1 MEWRDI
7 PPLFDDI
14 KPYYIINEY
23 GEVRNKLSGV
33 TIIPHE
39 NDHGYLQVSLMT
51 QTGRVFRKVHRLVL
65 MVFNYIPGCEFLE
78 GNHKDGNKRNNWIGN
93 LEWATSKENKAHA
106 IKTGLSNGLI
116 GSANPM
122 AIIDEG
128 KARMIAAM
136 IIWGYN
142 DYYIA
147 NTLCNGNVDIV
158 RNIKSG
164 KTWSNL
170 FTENQLNLMRSK
182 IRTHKIQDSDR
193 HLICKYYQDNKNLYT
208 GYGSVSKM
216 AKDALLNIGY
226 EINDTN
232 FRIAKRLYYRYES
245 PEITSLYNY

>member
-1 MEWRDI
+1 MKQIIVDNI
-7 PPLFDDI
+7 STN
-14 KPYYIINEY
+14 YYITEDGRCYNSKTGKY
-23 GEVRNKLSGV
+23 LKGQTNHK
-33 TIIPHE
+33 
-39 NDHGYLQVSLMT
+39 NGYVSFNITLPD
-51 QTGRVFRKVHRLVL
+51 GKKKRLYSHRLVAL
-65 MVFNYIPGCEFLE
+65 NYIENPHNKKEV
-78 GNHKDGNKRNNWIGN
+78 NHKNGDKQNNCVDN
-93 LEWATSKENKAHA
+93 LEWVTSKENKAHA

-116 GSANPM
+116 GSANLM

-147 NTLCNGNVDIV
+147 NALCNGNVDIV

-164 KTWSNL
+164 KTWSHL